1 VKEFSWSNYREKIL
15 KKRVKKH
22 GSKTAAIIEMDAQ
35 ITSLKTEIKSL
46 RSLIDWSE
54 VNEIR

>member
-1 VKEFSWSNYREKIL
+1 LKEFNWSEYREKIL

>member
-1 VKEFSWSNYREKIL
+1 MKEFNWSKYREEIL

-22 GSKTAAIIEMDAQ
+22 DSKTAAIIEMDAQ
-35 ITSLKTEIKSL
+35 IASLKTEIKSL

>member
-1 VKEFSWSNYREKIL
+1 MKEFSWSNYREKIL

>member
-1 VKEFSWSNYREKIL
+1 MKEFNWSKYREEIL

-35 ITSLKTEIKSL
+35 IASLKTEIKSL

>member
-1 VKEFSWSNYREKIL
+1 MKEFNWSKYREKIL

-35 ITSLKTEIKSL
+35 IASLKTEIKSL